1 MGYMQ
6 QKILLFILL
15 FFIVVQK
22 SIAQDI
28 SVQFGETEIG
38 VNETFSITATVENG
52 QMKECNGFPEI
63 QSFTKVGTSSSTN
76 MSIVNGKMSSSQS
89 IVQNYRAT
97 KQGTFTVP
105 TFTMKIN
112 GQSVTVKGTTIK
124 VGAKRQQQNQ
134 DPFADF
140 FGFNNGGEVETE
152 FLDVKE
158 DAFFAI
164 MPNKTEVYEGEG
176 VNIAIAM
183 YIAEANRAFL
193 EFHDI
198 GQQLGEILKKI
209 KPANCWEENFNIEE
223 LVPEIVTIKGK
234 SYRQYKIY
242 QANYYPINVGAI
254 TIPETEFKMIKYKIA
269 KNPQF
274 FGNNTEKAFVGFK
287 SKEKKITVK
296 PLPAHPLK
304 GSVAV
309 GNFRLNEE
317 ISSEKLQTGTNFSYK
332 FQLIGEGN
340 ISAITPPKV
349 QDNPYFDFYP
359 PNERIQINRNENT
372 VYGSKQFT
380 YMAVPTE
387 SGNYNLGE
395 YFQWIFFNTQKGT
408 YDTLKSRL
416 RVTVIGE
423 SKAHTLMDSTQ
434 TEFFDLI
441 NNANNSL
448 QSREPSVAWRWF
460 INSALIGIVGFLGY
474 LLFLQSKQGFS
485 SLRENKLK
493 DFFGDKLRKASFS
506 RTKK

>member
-1 MGYMQ
+1 MQ

-15 FFIVVQK
+15 FFILVQK
-22 SIAQDI
+22 SIAQGI
-28 SVQFGETEIG
+28 SVQLGEKEIG
-38 VNETFSITATVENG
+38 VNETFTITATVEDG
-52 QMKECNGFPEI
+52 QIKECTGFPEI
-63 QSFTKVGTSSSTN
+63 QGFTKVGTGSSTN
-76 MSIVNGKMSSSQS
+76 MSIVNGKMSYSQS
-89 IVQNYRAT
+89 LVQNYRAT
-97 KQGTFTVP
+97 QQGTFTIP
-105 TFTMKIN
+105 NFTMKIN
-112 GQSVTVKGTTIK
+112 GQSVAVKGASIK
-124 VGAKRQQQNQ
+124 VVAKRQQQSQ

-140 FGFNNGGEVETE
+140 FGFNNSGEDDTE

-176 VNIAIAM
+176 VNITVAM

-234 SYRQYKIY
+234 PYRQYKIY
-242 QANYYPINVGAI
+242 QANYYPINVGTI
-254 TIPETEFKMIKYKIA
+254 TIPETEFMMIKYKIA

-359 PNERIQINRNENT
+359 PNERIQINRKENT

-387 SGNYNLGE
+387 SGSYNFGE

-416 RVTVIGE
+416 RVTVTGE

-434 TEFFDLI
+434 IEFFDLI
-441 NNANNSL
+441 NNASNSL
-448 QSREPSVAWRWF
+448 QSREPSIAWYWF

-485 SLRENKLK
+485 SFRENKLK

-506 RTKK
+506 RPKK